1 MKDEEG
7 LFPFFFSVPCVFR
20 ILEPYLPFSVIDCI
34 IPRVR
39 YLYLCQ
45 FLIRYRGDRDPK
57 SMNKAR
63 RDAAGP
69 HFFWCGGW
77 CGTVDT

>member
-1 MKDEEG
+1 MKDC
-7 LFPFFFSVPCVFR
+7 FIFFFFCTLRVPYSRAVSP
-20 ILEPYLPFSVIDCI
+20 LLIDCI

-39 YLYLCQ
+39 YLSMPVSYQ
-45 FLIRYRGDRDPK
+45 YRGDPK

-69 HFFWCGGW
+69 HLFLVWWVVWNGRYLNLFY
-77 CGTVDT
+77 